1 MADLSV
7 AMICGLLDGHFYRC
21 FDGATSTSKTEA
33 LDGVLGWRY
42 TPPSH
47 QVVRPRLLVAGGRM
61 RDSDNIDNGGEDFAL
76 DCFLILLAG
85 PFLLIFKDQF
95 VFSFLQGP
103 CCKMYPP
110 SFII

>member
-95 VFSFLQGP
+95 VFSFL
-103 CCKMYPP
+103 
-110 SFII
+110 